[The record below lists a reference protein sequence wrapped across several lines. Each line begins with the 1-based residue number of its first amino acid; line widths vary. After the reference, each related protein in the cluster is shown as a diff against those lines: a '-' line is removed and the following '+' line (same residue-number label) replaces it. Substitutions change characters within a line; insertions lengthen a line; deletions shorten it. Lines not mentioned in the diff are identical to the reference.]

1 MTRTRAARSR
11 TAGVTFGVTVAA
23 ALSVTA
29 AGSLAAQ
36 QAEEVELARWVDDHR
51 PEAVELLEELTNIN
65 SYTLNPPGVREVA
78 NVLAPHFEAL
88 GFDMRWIDG
97 SAFDRAGHLFAERRG
112 SGTRMLVIGH
122 LDTVFPED
130 DSFDS
135 FTRVDATT
143 VAGPGVGD
151 MKGGLVIIL
160 QALQALDAQGLLVD
174 TNITVAMIGDEERAG
189 SPRELARLDLIEAAQ
204 WADVALGFEGLETGN
219 SAAIARRGGTGWT
232 LTAKGIRGHS
242 SRIFDDEIGFGAVF
256 EAARI
261 LNAFREEFAGEEFL
275 TFSPGLLL
283 GGSEVERDSVTS
295 SGSAS
300 GLSNVVAETVVAT
313 GDLRTISAAQG
324 QRVID
329 RMTEIVSEN
338 LPGTSATLD
347 FRGVPSGMPPKP
359 GSERLFAIYDETS
372 RDLGFGPIDLIS
384 PMRLGGADISTAAPH
399 VDGALAAIGG
409 MGAGWHSSAE
419 TADLEKIAIRTK
431 LAAALILRLSRRE
444 GTQGR

>member
-1 MTRTRAARSR
+1 VA
-11 TAGVTFGVTVAA
+11 TALT
-23 ALSVTA
+23 VTA
-29 AGSLAAQ
+29 AGSLSAQ
-36 QAEEVELARWVDDHR
+36 QTEEAAMARWVDDHR
-51 PEAVELLEELTNIN
+51 SEAVELLEQITNIN

-78 NVLAPHFEAL
+78 DVLAPEFEAL
-88 GFDMRWIDG
+88 GFDVRWIDG

-112 SGTRMLVIGH
+112 SGTRMLLIGH
-122 LDTVFPED
+122 LDTVFPEAD
-130 DSFDS
+130 PFDS
-135 FTRVDATT
+135 FRRVDETT

-160 QALQALDAQGLLVD
+160 QTLQALDEQGLLED
-174 TNITVAMIGDEERAG
+174 TNITVAMIGDEERTG
-189 SPRELARLDLIEAAQ
+189 SPSELARRDLIDAAR
-204 WADVALGFEGLETGN
+204 WADVALGFEGLETAN

-283 GGSEVERDSVTS
+283 GGSEVERDPVTS

-313 GDLRTISAAQG
+313 GDLRTISGAQG

-329 RMTEIVSEN
+329 RMTEIASDN
-338 LPGTSATLD
+338 LPGTSATLE

-359 GSERLFAIYDETS
+359 GSERLFKMYDETS

-409 MGAGWHSSAE
+409 MGSGWHSSAE

-431 LAAALILRLSRRE
+431 LAASLILRLSQRE
-444 GTQGR
+444 WDQGR